1 EGSFD
6 SVPVSERYG
15 TLREA
20 GLLAQYY
27 QALEDQVAERGA
39 ALRDRV
45 LKLRRDLYFAF
56 RFSHAPADWFSLGLL
71 RGFAM
76 PDRPLLLFTPEAQT
90 RDVLALLR
98 ARELNAVQAV
108 ELAPALL
115 RTGDWAGLKGRV
127 LGDEEGFGLPGGV
140 GWVG

>member
-1 EGSFD
+1 MGQEFCDAAWRPTMARLGRQGSFD

-56 RFSHAPADWFSLGLL
+56 RFIHAPAHWVALGLL
-71 RGFAM
+71 RGFA
-76 PDRPLLLFTPEAQT
+76 PAGSPLLLVAPQRPTP
-90 RDVLALLR
+90 DVLPR
-98 ARELNAVQAV
+98 FPTRGDNAHHD
-108 ELAPALL
+108 P
-115 RTGDWAGLKGRV
+115 R
-127 LGDEEGFGLPGGV
+127 
-140 GWVG
+140 

>member
-1 EGSFD
+1 MGQEFCDAAWRSTMARLGRQGSFD

-45 LKLRRDLYFAF
+45 LKLRRGPYFPF
-56 RFSHAPADWFSLGLL
+56 RFSHPPAGWFSPRLL
-71 RGFAM
+71 RRFAM
-76 PDRPLLLFTPEAQT
+76 PGCPPLPF
-90 RDVLALLR
+90 
-98 ARELNAVQAV
+98 
-108 ELAPALL
+108 
-115 RTGDWAGLKGRV
+115 
-127 LGDEEGFGLPGGV
+127 
-140 GWVG
+140 

>member
-1 EGSFD
+1 MGQEFCDAAWRPTMARLGRQGSFD

-45 LKLRRDLYFAF
+45 LKLRRDLFFAF
-56 RFSHAPADWFSLGLL
+56 RFSPPPAAWFALGLL
-71 RGFAM
+71 RGFALAGPPPRLFSPQSST
-76 PDRPLLLFTPEAQT
+76 PDVFAPFRT
-90 RDVLALLR
+90 RGI
-98 ARELNAVQAV
+98 NAV
-108 ELAPALL
+108 
-115 RTGDWAGLKGRV
+115 
-127 LGDEEGFGLPGGV
+127 LPT
-140 GWVG
+140 